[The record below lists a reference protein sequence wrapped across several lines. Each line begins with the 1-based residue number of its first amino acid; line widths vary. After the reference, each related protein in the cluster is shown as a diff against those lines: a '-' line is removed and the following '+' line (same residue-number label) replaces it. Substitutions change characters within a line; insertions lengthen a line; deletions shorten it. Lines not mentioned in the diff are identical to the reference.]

1 MLPPIDL
8 IIAIDTTSSM
18 TGEVAS
24 LREEIAG
31 LSELLA
37 DLTEDAAVGIIDFKD
52 GSGRQPALR
61 VAPLRRI
68 DRQSVRR
75 LAAFARSMR
84 PGSAACNVDGGRRLP
99 RGLAGGR
106 QRRLAGRQRAPLDR
120 PDLRQPGARQPAA
133 AGHR

>member
-37 DLTEDAAVGIIDFKD
+37 DLTEDAAVGIIDFQ
-52 GSGRQPALR
+52 GR
-61 VAPLRRI
+61 
-68 DRQSVRR
+68 
-75 LAAFARSMR
+75 MR
-84 PGSAACNVDGGRRLP
+84 PAA
-99 RGLAGGR
+99 GLA
-106 QRRLAGRQRAPLDR
+106 RRPAPAHR
-120 PDLRQPGARQPAA
+120 PAVGAA
-133 AGHR
+133 AGGVRAIHATGLGRLQR